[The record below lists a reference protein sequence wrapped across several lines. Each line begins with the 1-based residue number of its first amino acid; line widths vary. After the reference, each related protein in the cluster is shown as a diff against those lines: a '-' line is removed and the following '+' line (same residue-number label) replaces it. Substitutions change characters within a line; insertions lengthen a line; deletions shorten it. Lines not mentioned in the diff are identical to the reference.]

1 MADIPINPV
10 TRRVEFTGNTG
21 TGPFAFTF
29 NVLAQADVAVY
40 KNNTLL
46 ALTSDYTVSL
56 NSNGTGSITLV
67 SALIATDDL
76 VIIGDLPLSRTTDF
90 VTAGDL
96 LASSLNE
103 QFDSNVVMSQQ
114 LDERFDRTI
123 RSQPGDI
130 NKNLYLPLV
139 DDRVSQL
146 LSFDSSGNITTTNL
160 SNVPDIGTVNLTVSG
175 LASFAD
181 GSLGAPSITNIGD
194 TNTGIYFPAADQ
206 LAFTAGGNNI
216 FSITSTYGLMSKPLY
231 FSDGIL
237 LTDNSATALT
247 IKEGSNNYL
256 TFITTNGS
264 EKLSFGKPIDVTGAI
279 TTNTSLNIAS
289 STTVDGILDE
299 DDMSSNSA
307 TKLATQQ
314 SIKAYVDAQVGTV
327 DTLAEVLGNGNTT
340 GGTDIAV
347 SSGDDI
353 TFADN
358 SKAIFGAGSD
368 LQIYHDSADNSSRLI
383 ESGTGNFFIG
393 GDNIYLT
400 NSGISEFYLRAVE
413 NAGVTLYYDNLQKL
427 NTSSTGVD
435 ITGTLTS
442 DGLTVDGAVD
452 FSTGTGSNVVLGNTG
467 SFTGSET
474 AQLVFEEGSTE
485 LAQVQWNPSG
495 NTFVLENKIYNAPI
509 SFRTFGATERL
520 KIDGATGDIS
530 FYEDTGST
538 AKFFWD
544 ASKESVGIG
553 TTSLTPTD
561 GANIELSSATSSRII
576 LDSTGTGGRKYTM
589 ASGTNGSLDF
599 YDYDAAAY
607 RMRIDSSGRV
617 GIGTSSPSGSLS
629 AGGLHVTDRIAV
641 GSGSTGTPALHYDAD
656 TDTGIFFGTGVVG
669 VSTGGSE
676 RMRID
681 SSGNLLVGKT
691 SAAYNT
697 DGFETH
703 PNGETYVSR
712 SGTPMAINRNSS
724 YGTLLNFYKDGGGV
738 GSIGTDSNG
747 DFVIDGSANHSGL
760 RFKDNTVVPKQN
772 GSDADNAIDL
782 GKSDKRWKDLYL
794 SGGVYLGGVTS
805 SNLLNDYEEGIFTP
819 QIADAISGGNSTT
832 TGNTIAGHY
841 VKVGYIVH
849 VSIRII
855 FPNTSGLTS
864 GNVLYIRNLPFT
876 CYNASGGFPL
886 AVGTARNINYSH
898 DMITAQVSP
907 NSTYLNLE
915 SCRAAS
921 LSSPLAEEE
930 LTCGQFSGDGTSGS
944 PVLYLGGTYRTT

>member
-1 MADIPINPV
+1 MADTTTTAYGLTKPEVGASEDTWGTKLNTDLDSLDTIINAIGGKTAAGTLSYADSAKLV
-10 TRRVEFTGNTG
+10 TTSGGVDITG
-21 TGPFAFTF
+21 
-29 NVLAQADVAVY
+29 
-40 KNNTLL
+40 
-46 ALTSDYTVSL
+46 ALT
-56 NSNGTGSITLV
+56 
-67 SALIATDDL
+67 
-76 VIIGDLPLSRTTDF
+76 
-90 VTAGDL
+90 
-96 LASSLNE
+96 AS
-103 QFDSNVVMSQQ
+103 
-114 LDERFDRTI
+114 
-123 RSQPGDI
+123 
-130 NKNLYLPLV
+130 
-139 DDRVSQL
+139 
-146 LSFDSSGNITTTNL
+146 
-160 SNVPDIGTVNLTVSG
+160 
-175 LASFAD
+175 
-181 GSLGAPSITNIGD
+181 
-194 TNTGIYFPAADQ
+194 
-206 LAFTAGGNNI
+206 
-216 FSITSTYGLMSKPLY
+216 
-231 FSDGIL
+231 
-237 LTDNSATALT
+237 
-247 IKEGSNNYL
+247 
-256 TFITTNGS
+256 
-264 EKLSFGKPIDVTGAI
+264 
-279 TTNTSLNIAS
+279 TSLNIAS
-289 STTVDGILDE
+289 STTIDGILDE
-299 DDMSSNSA
+299 DNMASNSA

-520 KIDGATGDIS
+520 KIDGSTGDIS

-724 YGTLLNFYKDGGGV
+724 EGTLLNFYKDGGGV